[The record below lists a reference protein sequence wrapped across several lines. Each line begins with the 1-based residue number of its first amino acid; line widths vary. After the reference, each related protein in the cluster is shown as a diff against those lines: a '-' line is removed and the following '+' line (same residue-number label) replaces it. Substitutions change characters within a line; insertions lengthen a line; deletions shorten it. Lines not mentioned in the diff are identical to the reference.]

1 MKKVIILNAS
11 PRKNF
16 NTATLLKE
24 AQKGAES
31 VGAQVEYINLVDL
44 NYKGCVSCF
53 ACKVKGNKTGGL
65 CAYRDDLRPV
75 LEKILQADALII
87 GTPIYYSYPTGMFR
101 NLLERLFFA
110 MMTYDKDDTNPYAT
124 KLLVEKKLATG
135 IIYTM
140 NCTPELYEKF
150 NYPAILS
157 PDWNAF
163 KRFFGS
169 CEVLNSYNTYQFS
182 DYSRYMADIVDEKDK
197 AHTRDT
203 QFPID
208 KQKAFELGKKL
219 VESNL

>member
-1 MKKVIILNAS
+1 M
-11 PRKNF
+11 
-16 NTATLLKE
+16 
-24 AQKGAES
+24 
-31 VGAQVEYINLVDL
+31 
-44 NYKGCVSCF
+44 SCF

-110 MMTYDKDDTNPYAT
+110 VMTYDKSETNPNAP
-124 KLLVEKKLATG
+124 KLLLEKKLATG

-140 NCTPELYEKF
+140 NCTPERAEQF

-157 PDWNAF
+157 SDWNAF

-169 CEVLNSYNTYQFS
+169 CEVLNSYNTYQFT